1 MIDSLFCYYESIDSI
16 FLSCR
21 CVPGD
26 LWQQGMDNIV
36 HLSILPHPHAWH
48 MAGLKNMLGRLT
60 KMKTEIT
67 FLVQNLLV
75 VTRKT
80 AISALAL

>member
-1 MIDSLFCYYESIDSI
+1 MTDSLFCYYESIDSI
-16 FLSCR
+16 LLSCR

-26 LWQQGMDNIV
+26 LWQQGMGNIV
-36 HLSILPHPHAWH
+36 HLSILHHPHTWH

-60 KMKTEIT
+60 KMKIETT

-75 VTRKT
+75 VTRQT
-80 AISALAL
+80 AVSAPAL

>member
-1 MIDSLFCYYESIDSI
+1 MTDSLFCYYESIDSI
-16 FLSCR
+16 LLSCR

-26 LWQQGMDNIV
+26 LWQQGMGDIV

-48 MAGLKNMLGRLT
+48 MAGLKNTLGRLT
-60 KMKTEIT
+60 KMIEIT

-75 VTRKT
+75 VTRQT
-80 AISALAL
+80 TVSVPAL

>member
-1 MIDSLFCYYESIDSI
+1 
-16 FLSCR
+16 
-21 CVPGD
+21 
-26 LWQQGMDNIV
+26 
-36 HLSILPHPHAWH
+36 